1 MRSERLQAFTD
12 GVVAVIITIM
22 VLEMHPP
29 EAVTPQALLA
39 LWPVFLSYILS
50 FIYVGIYW
58 NNHHHFAHLIH
69 EVTGGILWANLG
81 LLFFLSLIPFTTAW
95 AGEHGFAPLPT
106 ALYGVS
112 LLMTALAWS
121 VLQFTIMRAQGR
133 ESALKQALGAD
144 WKGKISSVLYLAGI
158 GLAFVAPAVSYVMYA
173 AVAALWIVPDRRIE
187 RFLKEL
193 ARTKG

>member
-1 MRSERLQAFTD
+1 MRAERLQAFTD

-29 EAVTPQALLA
+29 HEVTLQALLA
-39 LWPVFLSYILS
+39 LWPTFMSYVLS
-50 FIYVGIYW
+50 FVYVGIYW

-95 AGEHGFAPLPT
+95 AGQHGFAPLPT

-112 LLMTALAWS
+112 LLTSALAWY
-121 VLQFTIMRAQGR
+121 VLQLTIVCAQGKT
-133 ESALKQALGAD
+133 SVMKQVLGAD
-144 WKGKISSVLYLAGI
+144 WKGKLSPVLYLAGI
-158 GLAFVAPAVSYVMYA
+158 VLAFVAPVVSYLLYA
-173 AVAALWIVPDRRIE
+173 LVAALWIVPDRRIE
-187 RFLKEL
+187 RFLKDA
-193 ARTKG
+193 ARG

>member
-1 MRSERLQAFTD
+1 MKSERLQAFTD

-22 VLEMHPP
+22 VLEMHAPHG
-29 EAVTPQALLA
+29 VTFRDLLA
-39 LWPVFLSYILS
+39 LWPVFLSYVLS

-95 AGEHGFAPLPT
+95 AGEHGFSPLPT

-112 LLMTALAWS
+112 LLTTALAWN
-121 VLQFTIMRAQGR
+121 VLQITVMHAQGNA
-133 ESALKQALGAD
+133 SVLKQALGTD
-144 WKGKISSVLYLAGI
+144 WKSKISPLLYLTGI
-158 GLAFVAPAVSYVMYA
+158 GLAFVAPVASYVLYA
-173 AVAALWIVPDRRIE
+173 LVAALWLAPDRRIE
-187 RFLKEL
+187 RFLKDRPHL
-193 ARTKG
+193 

>member
-1 MRSERLQAFTD
+1 MKSERLQAFTD

-29 EAVTPQALLA
+29 HDVTFQALLA
-39 LWPVFLSYILS
+39 LWPVFMSYVLSY
-50 FIYVGIYW
+50 IYVGIYW

-81 LLFFLSLIPFTTAW
+81 LLFCLSLVPFTTAW
-95 AGEHGFAPLPT
+95 AGEHNFAPLPT

-112 LLMTALAWS
+112 LLASAIAWN
-121 VLQFTIMRAQGR
+121 VLQITIVHAQGKT
-133 ESALKQALGAD
+133 SMMKQALGAD
-144 WKGKISSVLYLAGI
+144 WKGKFSPLLYLSGI
-158 GLAFVAPAVSYVMYA
+158 VLAFVAPAVSYFMYA
-173 AVAALWIVPDRRIE
+173 LVAALWIIPDRRIE

-193 ARTKG
+193 GHI

>member
-1 MRSERLQAFTD
+1 MRAERLQAFTD

-29 EAVTPQALLA
+29 HEVTLQALLA
-39 LWPVFLSYILS
+39 LWPTFMSYVLS
-50 FIYVGIYW
+50 FVYVGIYW

-95 AGEHGFAPLPT
+95 AGQHGFAPLPT

-112 LLMTALAWS
+112 LLTSALAWY
-121 VLQFTIMRAQGR
+121 VLQLTIVCAQGKT
-133 ESALKQALGAD
+133 SVMKQVLGAD
-144 WKGKISSVLYLAGI
+144 WKGKLSPVLYLAGI
-158 GLAFVAPAVSYVMYA
+158 VLAFVAPVVSYLLYA
-173 AVAALWIVPDRRIE
+173 LVAALWIVPDRRIE
-187 RFLKEL
+187 RFLKD
-193 ARTKG
+193 AAHG